1 MVFNDWKAKSGKI
14 AKVQLAVAQIGIMP
28 FVRVSYH
35 LIFCCF
41 LYLDLAN
48 FSPKKSR
55 TCTCVISSW
64 TEFRLLCPMQL
75 ITITANSVVLAII
88 APAAN
93 LRINVKTFSIN
104 LREKT
109 PILALHK
116 TGLLDTTE

>member
-1 MVFNDWKAKSGKI
+1 M
-14 AKVQLAVAQIGIMP
+14 
-28 FVRVSYH
+28 Y
-35 LIFCCF
+35 
-41 LYLDLAN
+41 
-48 FSPKKSR
+48 
-55 TCTCVISSW
+55 
-64 TEFRLLCPMQL
+64 PMQL

-116 TGLLDTTE
+116 TRGCCTRLSGLQIHFFAEE